1 MSPIRSERARE
12 RLETSAREAADLYRR
27 MPEVFSQVSAIAAAC
42 AHVLRSGGKI
52 LFCGNGGSAAESQH
66 LATEFVVRL
75 SSLRDRKAL
84 PALALT
90 TDTSLLTA
98 CANDYGFDLVFARQ
112 VEAHLQAGDVLIML
126 STSGKS
132 PNLIAAAKAAKAR
145 SGITIAFLGEKSSP
159 LSELTDIAL
168 HIPSASSQRVQEGHL
183 WAGHMLVELVEQSLF
198 DEPNAGGGVRP

>member
-1 MSPIRSERARE
+1 MNPALSEKVRKT
-12 RLETSAREAADLYRR
+12 LEVSAREASELFQR
-27 MPEVFSQVSAIAAAC
+27 MPEISPLLINIAAAC
-42 AHVLRSGGKI
+42 TRALRSGGTI
-52 LFCGNGGSAAESQH
+52 FFCGNGGSAAESQH

-75 SSLRDRKAL
+75 SALRERGAL
-84 PALALT
+84 SALALT

-132 PNLIAAAKAAKAR
+132 ANLLAAAKAAKAR
-145 SGITIAFLGEKSSP
+145 GGITAAFLGEKPSP
-159 LSELTDIAL
+159 LNSLTDLAL
-168 HIPSASSQRVQEGHL
+168 HIPASSSQRVQEGHL